1 MQAGQDSGILHWSM
15 FLRSNTRIKDGK
27 EHRYYRVVE
36 SRRLQSG
43 KVAQRQVLY
52 LGEIND
58 SQQAAWRR
66 TLEVFD
72 EAEQRITPLSLF
84 PEDRPVPADA
94 IDSVQVKL
102 GEMKLERARPYG
114 NCWLGCELWRQL
126 ELDRFWS
133 EKLPQGR
140 EGVAWP
146 QVLELLVVN
155 RLIEP
160 GSEFRLHRHWFDHSA
175 MDVLLGQDFA
185 VAEKD
190 RLYRC
195 LDRVL
200 EHKQDL
206 FVHLQQRWKDLFD
219 AEFDLLLYDLTS
231 TYVEGEAE
239 QNPKARH
246 GYSRD
251 RRPDCKQVVIALV
264 VTPAGFPLAYEVM
277 DGNTSDKTTLRGFLD
292 THRKPVRQ
300 SAAGVADGPRNSDRG
315 SAGRKCERREQEM
328 FYLVGT
334 SRAKVKQYEKQWLEL
349 PWQKVRESVEVKLFA
364 QDGELYVLAKSEGRQ
379 AKEIAM
385 RRKKL
390 ARLLRKLRA
399 MRRSCPKRD
408 QLLMRVGAAK
418 TDAGR
423 AFGFVKINLP
433 TAGQEVTRETFT
445 FRLDKAKL
453 KEAELR
459 DGHYLL
465 RTNLVAEDPAV
476 LWDRYMQ
483 LTQIE
488 AAFKCLKSELG
499 IRPIHHQLEHRV
511 DAHIL
516 VAFLAYCLT
525 VTLKHRLRMHAP
537 GLTPRA
543 VLEKLAGDPD
553 AGRIVS
559 DDRWPP
565 PDHAALHRAGSRP
578 GAFASSPEPR
588 IAATTAS
595 AHHHVRLVSSLS
607 PTQNVVETFGV
618 PLLKTKDL
626 PASDL
631 SNCEGSAN
639 NHFGRLRHASGMRGG
654 FNGRPSSPG
663 RRPHR
668 HPRDTRPKS
677 FRA

>member
-1 MQAGQDSGILHWSM
+1 M

-27 EHRYYRVVE
+27 QHRYYTVVE

-43 KVAQRQVLY
+43 KVVQRQVLY

-72 EAEQRITPLSLF
+72 EDDHRFTALSLF

-102 GEMKLERARPYG
+102 SEMKLERARPYG

-126 ELDRFWS
+126 QLDRFWS
-133 EKLPQGR
+133 GKLPPGR
-140 EGVAWP
+140 ESVAWP

-155 RLIEP
+155 RLIDP
-160 GSEFRLHRHWFDHSA
+160 GSEFRVHRHWFDQSA

-200 EHKQDL
+200 EHKQEL

-239 QNPKARH
+239 QNPKARY

-251 RRPDCKQVVIALV
+251 KRPDCKQVVIALI
-264 VTPAGFPLAYEVM
+264 VTPAGLPLAYEVM
-277 DGNTSDKTTLRGFLD
+277 AGNTSEKTTLRGFLE
-292 THRKPVRQ
+292 RIERLYGKARRVWLM
-300 SAAGVADGPRNSDRG
+300 DRG
-315 SAGRKCERREQEM
+315 IPTEALLQEIRTSRQET

-334 SRAKVKQYEKQWLEL
+334 SRAKVKQYEKRWLEL
-349 PWQKVRESVEVKLFA
+349 PWHKVRESVEVKLFA
-364 QDGELYVLAKSEGRQ
+364 QGGELYVLAKSEGRQ
-379 AKEIAM
+379 AKEMAM

-433 TAGQEVTRETFT
+433 QADQEVTKETFT
-445 FRLDKAKL
+445 FQLDKARL
-453 KEAELR
+453 KETEMR

-476 LWDRYMQ
+476 LWDRYVQ

-488 AAFKCLKSELG
+488 AAFKCLKSDLG

-516 VAFLAYCLT
+516 IAFLAYCLT
-525 VTLKHRLRMHAP
+525 VTLRHRLRMQAP

-543 VLEKLAGDPD
+543 VLEKLAGIQMLDVSFPTTD
-553 AGRIVS
+553 GRRLVMP
-559 DDRWPP
+559 RYTEPNPEQALLLHQLNLVLPQQPP
-565 PDHAALHRAGSRP
+565 PRISTAT
-578 GAFASSPEPR
+578 SSAPFP
-588 IAATTAS
+588 
-595 AHHHVRLVSSLS
+595 SL
-607 PTQNVVETFGV
+607 
-618 PLLKTKDL
+618 K
-626 PASDL
+626 
-631 SNCEGSAN
+631 
-639 NHFGRLRHASGMRGG
+639 M
-654 FNGRPSSPG
+654 
-663 RRPHR
+663 
-668 HPRDTRPKS
+668 
-677 FRA
+677 

>member
-1 MQAGQDSGILHWSM
+1 M

-27 EHRYYRVVE
+27 QHRYYTVVE

-43 KVAQRQVLY
+43 KVVQRQVLY

-72 EAEQRITPLSLF
+72 EDDHRFTPLSLF

-102 GEMKLERARPYG
+102 SEMKLERARPYG

-126 ELDRFWS
+126 QLDRFWS
-133 EKLPQGR
+133 GKLPPGR
-140 EGVAWP
+140 ESIAWP

-155 RLIEP
+155 RLIDP
-160 GSEFRLHRHWFDHSA
+160 GSEFRVHRHWFDQSA

-200 EHKQDL
+200 EHKQEL

-239 QNPKARH
+239 QNPKARY

-251 RRPDCKQVVIALV
+251 KRPDCKQVVIALI
-264 VTPAGFPLAYEVM
+264 VTPAGLPLAYEVM
-277 DGNTSDKTTLRGFLD
+277 AGNTSEKTTLRGFLE
-292 THRKPVRQ
+292 RIESLYGKARRVWLM
-300 SAAGVADGPRNSDRG
+300 DRG
-315 SAGRKCERREQEM
+315 IPTEALLQEIRTSRQET

-349 PWQKVRESVEVKLFA
+349 PWHKVRESVEVKLFA
-364 QDGELYVLAKSEGRQ
+364 QGGELYVLAKSEGRQ
-379 AKEIAM
+379 AKEMAM

-433 TAGQEVTRETFT
+433 QADQEVTKETFT
-445 FRLDKAKL
+445 FQLDKARL
-453 KEAELR
+453 KETEMR

-476 LWDRYMQ
+476 LWDRYVQ

-488 AAFKCLKSELG
+488 AAFKCLKSDLG

-516 VAFLAYCLT
+516 IAFLAYCLT
-525 VTLKHRLRMHAP
+525 VTLRHRLRMQAP

-543 VLEKLAGDPD
+543 VLEKLAGIQMLDVSFPTTD
-553 AGRIVS
+553 GRRLVMPRYTEPNPEQALLLHQLNLILPKQ
-559 DDRWPP
+559 PP
-565 PDHAALHRAGSRP
+565 PRICTAT
-578 GAFASSPEPR
+578 SSVPFP
-588 IAATTAS
+588 
-595 AHHHVRLVSSLS
+595 SL
-607 PTQNVVETFGV
+607 
-618 PLLKTKDL
+618 K
-626 PASDL
+626 
-631 SNCEGSAN
+631 
-639 NHFGRLRHASGMRGG
+639 M
-654 FNGRPSSPG
+654 
-663 RRPHR
+663 
-668 HPRDTRPKS
+668 
-677 FRA
+677 

>member
-1 MQAGQDSGILHWSM
+1 M

-27 EHRYYRVVE
+27 EHRYYTVVE

-52 LGEIND
+52 LGEING
-58 SQQAAWRR
+58 SQQAAWRK

-72 EAEQRITPLSLF
+72 EEQDRFTPLSLF
-84 PEDRPVPADA
+84 PEDRLVPADA

-102 GEMKLERARPYG
+102 SEMKLERARPYG

-126 ELDRFWS
+126 QLDRFWS
-133 EKLPQGR
+133 GKLPRGR

-155 RLIEP
+155 RLIDP
-160 GSEFRLHRHWFDHSA
+160 GSEFHLHRQWFDNSA

-239 QNPKARH
+239 QNPKARY

-251 RRPDCKQVVIALV
+251 QRPDCKQVVIALI
-264 VTPAGFPLAYEVM
+264 VTPAGLPLAYEVM
-277 DGNTSDKTTLRGFLD
+277 AGNASEKTTLRGFLD
-292 THRKPVRQ
+292 RIEGLYGKARRVWLM
-300 SAAGVADGPRNSDRG
+300 DRG
-315 SAGRKCERREQEM
+315 IPTEALLREMRTTRQET

-334 SRAKVKQYEKQWLEL
+334 SRSKIREYEKQWLEL

-364 QDGELYVLAKSEGRQ
+364 RDGELYVLAKSEGRQ
-379 AKEIAM
+379 AKEMAM

-408 QLLMRVGAAK
+408 RLLMRVGAAK

-433 TAGQEVTRETFT
+433 QADQEVTKETFT
-445 FRLDKAKL
+445 FQLDKAKL
-453 KEAELR
+453 KESEQR

-465 RTNLVAEDPAV
+465 RTNLAAEDPAV
-476 LWDRYMQ
+476 LWDRYVQ

-488 AAFKCLKSELG
+488 AAFKCLKSDLG
-499 IRPIHHQLEHRV
+499 IRPIHHQLERRV

-525 VTLKHRLRMHAP
+525 VTLRHRLRMHAP

-543 VLEKLAGDPD
+543 VLEKLAGIQMLDVSFPTTDGRRLIMPRYTDPSQEQ
-553 AGRIVS
+553 ALLLHHLS
-559 DDRWPP
+559 LALPQQPP
-565 PDHAALHRAGSRP
+565 PRITMAA
-578 GAFASSPEPR
+578 SPVP
-588 IAATTAS
+588 
-595 AHHHVRLVSSLS
+595 S
-607 PTQNVVETFGV
+607 PQ
-618 PLLKTKDL
+618 LK
-626 PASDL
+626 
-631 SNCEGSAN
+631 
-639 NHFGRLRHASGMRGG
+639 M
-654 FNGRPSSPG
+654 
-663 RRPHR
+663 
-668 HPRDTRPKS
+668 
-677 FRA
+677 